1 MQVVNLIMILNTFI
15 VIYYFIWNSGNVI
28 FLLCFLV
35 AWLCGCELSRVCW
48 ISFNCKA
55 IYSWRIWK
63 QDWFAP
69 GQLNSWGIS
78 GYSNWNLQKALK
90 DWILSQEKLYLFY
103 KISFSHGFFQR
114 LKSVCSSHLE
124 IHFLKCKCWNIHVT
138 LSYIDYAFY
147 NLNQCHNAIQGLLKW
162 DGLKVTINT
171 IPYILN

>member
-1 MQVVNLIMILNTFI
+1 MSHDSWQLTISCNFLPVVKLIMILNTFI

-78 GYSNWNLQKALK
+78 SYSNWNLWKALK
-90 DWILSQEKLYLFY
+90 DWILSQKNCICSVKFHSLMV
-103 KISFSHGFFQR
+103 FF
-114 LKSVCSSHLE
+114 KG
-124 IHFLKCKCWNIHVT
+124 WNQ
-138 LSYIDYAFY
+138 YAAHIWRF
-147 NLNQCHNAIQGLLKW
+147 NF
-162 DGLKVTINT
+162 
-171 IPYILN
+171 